1 MDIDKPQIS
10 ISESVRNHMD
20 NKYQMLN
27 LKHFL
32 QKTNNMSIDEST
44 DNLDD
49 QMDSC
54 RLILDQND
62 TTTPSNTYKSLK
74 SPRGV
79 K

>member
-1 MDIDKPQIS
+1 
-10 ISESVRNHMD
+10 MD

-32 QKTNNMSIDEST
+32 QKTNNIST
-44 DNLDD
+44 DDDNQNHIHDD

-62 TTTPSNTYKSLK
+62 HLPINNQKSLK